1 MPSGAIRSERGMV
14 PRRAVTMLCRGAQQM
29 GDTMDMVTFDEAALL
44 AQGERIYSHRGELE
58 AIADAVCEKGFN
70 NILFSSAGGSQA
82 MMDPFAT
89 FIDQMSD
96 IPVFS
101 VLSGVLVL
109 TGHNQISKDT
119 LVFMSS
125 KSGDTKETVAA
136 AEWLR
141 EREVTIVSVVGKPD
155 SPLEKLSDFCFVY
168 DDGRPQ
174 EYVLY
179 LIIGKILSN
188 MGYFDAYGRFADE
201 LANLPA
207 ALVSVRKQF
216 DGRAIEYCKATHDDP
231 YNIWIASGEL
241 WPVCYAYAMCVLE
254 ESQWIRTKSV
264 SSPDFFHGTLEL
276 VEKDTSVTLLVSE
289 GRTRALDL
297 RVKGFIERY
306 TDKCFIIDM
315 ADFDLPGI
323 SDEFRPLV
331 GPVVANAALQRI
343 SKNMEHLTGHSLDIR
358 RYYRTVEY

>member
-1 MPSGAIRSERGMV
+1 
-14 PRRAVTMLCRGAQQM
+14 M
-29 GDTMDMVTFDEAALL
+29 GMVTFDEAALL
-44 AQGERIYSHRGELE
+44 AQGRRIYNHRAELE
-58 AIADAVCEKGFN
+58 AIADAVCAKGFK
-70 NILFSSAGGSQA
+70 NILLSSSGGSQA
-82 MMDPFAT
+82 MLDPFAS

-96 IPVFS
+96 IPVYS

-109 TGHNQISKDT
+109 TGHNQVSSET
-119 LVFMSS
+119 LVFMTS

-141 EREVTIVSVVGKPD
+141 ERGATIVSVVGKEE
-155 SPLEKLSDFCFVY
+155 SPLERLSDHCFVY
-168 DDGRPQ
+168 GDGRPQ
-174 EYVLY
+174 ELVMY
-179 LIIGKILSN
+179 LILGKILSN
-188 MGYFDAYGRFADE
+188 RGFFDAYARFADE

-216 DGRAIEYCKATHDDP
+216 DERAISYCAATHDDP

-264 SSPDFFHGTLEL
+264 SSPEFFHGTLEL
-276 VEKDTSVTLLVSE
+276 IEPDTSVTLLVTE
-289 GRTRALDL
+289 GPTRPLDV
-297 RVKGFIERY
+297 RVQRFIEQY
-306 TDKCFIIDM
+306 SKKSFVIDM
-315 ADFDLPGI
+315 RDFELPGI
-323 SDEFRPLV
+323 SDEFRALM

-343 SKNMEHLTGHSLDIR
+343 SKNMEHLTGHSLDVR

>member
-1 MPSGAIRSERGMV
+1 MLSEKIARV
-14 PRRAVTMLCRGAQQM
+14 RRNAPPHESMRCRWWRREPK
-29 GDTMDMVTFDEAALL
+29 DMVTFDEKALL
-44 AQGERIYSHRGELE
+44 AQGERIYSRRAELE
-58 AIADAVCEKGFN
+58 AIADAICARGFK

-82 MMDPFAT
+82 MMDPFAA

-109 TGHNQISKDT
+109 TGHNQISEDA
-119 LVFMSS
+119 VCFMSS

-141 EREVTIVSVVGKPD
+141 ARGVAIVSVVGKED
-155 SPLEKLSDFCFVY
+155 SPLERLSDYCFVY
-168 DDGRPQ
+168 GSGRPQ
-174 EYVLY
+174 ELVLY
-179 LIIGKILSN
+179 LIIGKMLAN
-188 MGYFDAYGRFADE
+188 KGHFDSYERFAAD
-201 LANLPA
+201 LANLSA

-216 DGRAIEYCKATHDDP
+216 DARAIEYCKATHDDP

-276 VEKDTSVTLLVSE
+276 VERDTSVTLLVSE
-289 GRTRALDL
+289 GATRALDL
-297 RVKGFIERY
+297 RVKTFIEQY
-306 TDKCFIIDM
+306 TDKRFVIDM
-315 ADFDLPGI
+315 ADFELPGI
-323 SDEFRPLV
+323 SDEFRALV
-331 GPVVANAALQRI
+331 GPVVASAALQRI

>member
-1 MPSGAIRSERGMV
+1 
-14 PRRAVTMLCRGAQQM
+14 
-29 GDTMDMVTFDEAALL
+29 MDMVTFDEAALL
-44 AQGERIYSHRGELE
+44 AQGDFIYSHRSELE
-58 AIADAVCEKGFN
+58 TIADDICKKGFK
-70 NILFSSAGGSQA
+70 NILLSSSGGSQA
-82 MMDPFAT
+82 MLDPFAT

-109 TGHNQISKDT
+109 TGHNQISEDT

-136 AEWLR
+136 AKWLR
-141 EREVTIVSVVGKPD
+141 ERGVTIVSVVGKPD
-155 SPLEKLSDFCFVY
+155 SPLEELSDYTFVY
-168 DDGRPQ
+168 GDGRPQ
-174 EYVLY
+174 EFVLY
-179 LIIGKILSN
+179 LIIGKILAKK
-188 MGYFDAYGRFADE
+188 GYFDAYAKFADE

-216 DGRAIEYCKATHDDP
+216 DARAIEYCKATHDDP

-289 GRTRALDL
+289 GATRALDL
-297 RVKGFIERY
+297 RVKKFIEQY
-306 TDKCFIIDM
+306 SDKHFVIDM
-315 ADFDLPGI
+315 ADFELPGI
-323 SDEFRPLV
+323 SDEFRPLL